1 MMDIIPIPMTVKNPY
16 LDILT
21 FVFCGAMILL
31 TINCTINR
39 KQFKSVLQALFVPR
53 VRNQLLRE
61 GKIFNEW
68 VYIIAISYVFLVQGA
83 FIYFLLCE
91 FLPKIQLHF
100 TPLVLYNLSLAAV
113 IADYFIKMFFV
124 YIITLIFDYSATRT
138 SFNLNKFFYLT
149 VNSVALLPILIIT
162 AYTNTTILILA
173 YVPVFLFSY
182 FMMIY
187 RSLSLNINIVHPF
200 HFFLYFCTLEILP
213 YLIYLKL
220 LITYANLI
228 N

>member
-1 MMDIIPIPMTVKNPY
+1 MMDAIPIPMTVKNPY

-31 TINCTINR
+31 TINCTIHR

-68 VYIIAISYVFLVQGA
+68 VYIIAIVFIFLVQSA
-83 FIYFLLCE
+83 FVYLLLCE
-91 FLPKIQLHF
+91 FLPKIALRF
-100 TPLVLYNLSLAAV
+100 TPLVLYNLSLVAV
-113 IADYFIKMFFV
+113 IADYFLKMLSANLLA
-124 YIITLIFDYSATRT
+124 YIFDYSSARNTL
-138 SFNLNKFFYLT
+138 NLNKFFYLT
-149 VNSVALLPILIIT
+149 VNSVALFPILIIT
-162 AYTNTTILILA
+162 VYTHTPVILLA
-173 YVPVFLFSY
+173 YIPIFLSSY
-182 FMMIY
+182 MTMIY
-187 RSLSLNINIVHPF
+187 RSLTLNINIIHPF